1 MILPFLLAA
10 LALGALLPIVAPLLR
25 GSRPVASRGS
35 FDQAVYRDQLQELD
49 RDLARG
55 LITPADADAARLEI
69 QRRLLAT
76 DKVPAPPSRL
86 SRSPVLALIVFVVIA
101 GGAVGSYLWLGA
113 PGLPDEP
120 FSARQAE
127 VAHGGN
133 PASLQQATA
142 ALAAKLK
149 QNPSDAAGWLLYGR
163 SLAMLNQWD
172 QAEDAYRHAIDLGQT
187 DPDVIADHAEVLVLQ
202 AGGTVTPAAETA
214 FRQVLKADPSSGIA
228 RYYLA
233 VAAMQAG
240 EPRQAIEGFQALL
253 AEMPADSPLRPQVGQ
268 KVAEAAHA
276 AGIPVP
282 ELAKGASPAPAP
294 GPDADAMANAANM
307 PDEQRQAMVR
317 NMVAKLAA
325 KQDADPGNLEG
336 WLRLGRAYAVL
347 HQPDKAADAYDK
359 AAKLRPDDVS
369 IPLQEVRALL
379 SDQAPADKLP
389 PRVIGLLKHIEATA
403 PDEPLV
409 LWYLGMAA
417 AQDARIDEARGYWS
431 KLLTKMPPG
440 GEDTKMVQSGLDALS
455 KR

>member
-1 MILPFLLAA
+1 MAA
-10 LALGALLPIVAPLLR
+10 
-25 GSRPVASRGS
+25 
-35 FDQAVYRDQLQELD
+35 
-49 RDLARG
+49 
-55 LITPADADAARLEI
+55 TPPRCN
-69 QRRLLAT
+69 RR
-76 DKVPAPPSRL
+76 
-86 SRSPVLALIVFVVIA
+86 
-101 GGAVGSYLWLGA
+101 
-113 PGLPDEP
+113 
-120 FSARQAE
+120 RQ
-127 VAHGGN
+127 
-133 PASLQQATA
+133 PWRR
-142 ALAAKLK
+142 KLK

-187 DPDVIADHAEVLVLQ
+187 GPDVIADHAEIMVMQ

-214 FRQVLKADPSSGIA
+214 FRQVLKADPGSGIA

-240 EPRQAIEGFQALL
+240 EPRQAIDGFQALL
-253 AEMPADSPLRPQVGQ
+253 AEMPADSPLRPQLGQ

-282 ELAKGASPAPAP
+282 ELAKGAPPASAP
-294 GPDADAMANAANM
+294 GPDADALANAANM
-307 PDEQRQAMVR
+307 PDEQRQAMIR
-317 NMVAKLAA
+317 DMVAKLAA
-325 KQDADPGNLEG
+325 KQEADPGNLDG

-347 HQPDKAADAYDK
+347 HEPDKAADAYDK

-389 PRVIGLLKHIEATA
+389 PRVIGLLKHVEATD

-431 KLLTKMPPG
+431 RLLTKMPPG
-440 GEDTKMVQSGLDALS
+440 GEDAKMVQSALDALS